1 MDELNASGITV
12 IMISHSADALAE
24 HAGRIAVLK
33 EGRLLMDGSAA
44 EVFSKYGYLRENGIG
59 TGQVRH
65 AVELLRQH
73 GMDIPEDTVRYEQLL
88 KEILRRKKA

>member
-1 MDELNASGITV
+1 
-12 IMISHSADALAE
+12 MISHSADALAE